1 MNRLAADI
9 GTTTIE
15 LCLIDDITGKIL
27 DTGILLNPQRIYGSD
42 VISRAK
48 NASKADLAG
57 KMCSMIRDSI
67 QQYVTDNWSVD
78 WRELSL
84 IVLSGNSLMMH
95 LFFNLDTTGFLTA
108 PYIVNNLIID
118 NCIWDGVKTVA
129 MPAVSAFVG
138 GDIISGLYSLSV
150 NSLRYDKAVFS
161 DLGTNGEIAL
171 IIDDKLIA
179 TSVAC
184 GPAFEG
190 GNISIGSP
198 AIAGAI
204 DKGHITN
211 GFCRIE
217 TIDNIIPPR
226 GLCGSGLIE
235 AVFEL
240 HKGNIIDDNGSF
252 TKEQYRKNG
261 YDLFVLNQ
269 SLRMTITQDDIRA
282 LQTAKA
288 AVSAGIEVLISDSG
302 LSQEDIVSLFVAGS
316 FGSNLDIKKASGI
329 GLIPKALEDKVVVL
343 GNTSLNGAVRLCLN
357 PDDYGSLCR
366 MSENASSVSLADSDA
381 FKSSYIKNINL

>member
-67 QQYVTDNWSVD
+67 QQYVTDNWSVE
-78 WRELSL
+78 WRKLSL

-118 NCIWDGVKTVA
+118 NYIWDGVKTVS

-161 DLGTNGEIAL
+161 DLGTNGEIVL

-190 GNISIGSP
+190 GNISIGLP
-198 AIAGAI
+198 AISGAI
-204 DKGHITN
+204 DKVHITN

-252 TKEQYRKNG
+252 TMEQYRKNG

-302 LSQEDIVSLFVAGS
+302 ISQEDIVSLFVAGS